1 MAKRKKQASLSAD
14 LFDVFAAIV
23 KVMLAA
29 MVEVIKFAVQVIAWF
44 VPNMFRGLWAVL
56 RWIVRGIVWVY
67 KENAREVKELDAVR
81 RAKLEAARAWR
92 YETTDEVEEEDEVTE
107 EAVLPL
113 LPEAVEVEPS
123 APCEVEVDEVEEDD
137 EDAEDEVF
145 LPEIEE
151 DPATLWA
158 LSTMPYESVEKAV
171 SVLERRL
178 KCLEARKEK
187 AEFVNRAD
195 EGGEQWGRYQTTKAW
210 RGLLW
215 EIQHTQ
221 AQLEM
226 LGAE

>member
-1 MAKRKKQASLSAD
+1 MAKRKKQASLSAE
-14 LFDVFAAIV
+14 LFEVFAAIV

-44 VPNMFRGLWAVL
+44 VPNLFKGLWAVL
-56 RWIVRGIVWVY
+56 RWIGRGIVWVY

-92 YETTDEVEEEDEVTE
+92 YETADEVEEEDEVTE

-113 LPEAVEVEPS
+113 LPEAVEELPPIEVRFIGS
-123 APCEVEVDEVEEDD
+123 ADEVEAVKVEDD
-137 EDAEDEVF
+137 GADEWV
-145 LPEIEE
+145 
-151 DPATLWA
+151 
-158 LSTMPYESVEKAV
+158 LSTMPWDTVDKARK
-171 SVLERRL
+171 VLERRL
-178 KCLEARKEK
+178 KALEDRRAK
-187 AEFVNRAD
+187 AEWVNRVD
-195 EGGEQWGRYQTTKAW
+195 EVTWTRYQNTKAW

-215 EIQHTQ
+215 EINHTQ

>member
-1 MAKRKKQASLSAD
+1 MAKRKKQASLSAE
-14 LFDVFAAIV
+14 LFEVFAAIV

-44 VPNMFRGLWAVL
+44 VPNLFKGLWAVL
-56 RWIVRGIVWVY
+56 RWFVRGIVWLF

-92 YETTDEVEEEDEVTE
+92 YETADEVEEEEDEVE
-107 EAVLPL
+107 EAAVLPI
-113 LPEAVEVEPS
+113 LPIAEEVEG
-123 APCEVEVDEVEEDD
+123 EVVEADEVEED
-137 EDAEDEVF
+137 EEDEVF

-195 EGGEQWGRYQTTKAW
+195 EGGEEWHRYQNTKAW

-226 LGAE
+226 LGAD

>member
-1 MAKRKKQASLSAD
+1 MAKRNKRSASAD
-14 LFDVFAAIV
+14 MIGVVAGFVGL
-23 KVMLAA
+23 
-29 MVEVIKFAVQVIAWF
+29 MVEVCKVMFAVLAWLI
-44 VPNMFRGLWAVL
+44 PALFRAVVAVL
-56 RWIVRGIVWVY
+56 RGVAWFLRRAAEEG
-67 KENAREVKELDAVR
+67 KQLDEDR
-81 RAKLEAARAWR
+81 RAKWEDRLERWDARRLARWGV
-92 YETTDEVEEEDEVTE
+92 YPDEVEEEEDEVE
-107 EAVLPL
+107 EAAVLPI
-113 LPEAVEVEPS
+113 LPIAEEVEG
-123 APCEVEVDEVEEDD
+123 EVVEADEVEED
-137 EDAEDEVF
+137 EEDEVF

-195 EGGEQWGRYQTTKAW
+195 EGGEEWHRYQNTKAW

-226 LGAE
+226 LGAD